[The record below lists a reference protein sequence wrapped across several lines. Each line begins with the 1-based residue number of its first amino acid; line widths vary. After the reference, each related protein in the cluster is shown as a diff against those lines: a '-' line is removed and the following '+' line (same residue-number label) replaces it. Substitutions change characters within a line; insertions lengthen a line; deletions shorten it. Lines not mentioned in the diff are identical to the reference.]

1 MSSKTPQVIINS
13 IINTNILHSFNAIE
27 RVPNCE
33 STYIVVSD
41 EGILSIIDKKSESD
55 KNKDLIEDLKVLDD
69 QQDDLS
75 DNTNDTQKFGG
86 FNSGNNNNFGKFNA
100 NANSMTGKKKD
111 ISNLNKFSPY

>member
-1 MSSKTPQVIINS
+1 V
-13 IINTNILHSFNAIE
+13 HSFNAIE
-27 RVPNCE
+27 KIPNCE

-41 EGILSIIDKKSESD
+41 EGILSIIDKKTESE
-55 KNKDLIEDLKVLDD
+55 KNKDLFADLKILDE

-86 FNSGNNNNFGKFNA
+86 FNTAKNSNFGKFNI
-100 NANSMTGKKKD
+100 NTNSMTAKKKD